1 MTFNIVLPLN
11 IVKSSTRLRKQ
22 QIFIEYKEFASV
34 PNHPAFTDIPK
45 PWQFP
50 NTQSFLTRHENIHAL
65 WDCSDIRKGI
75 KELAQHLDSD
85 WPEWAATRTN
95 AFGTIISDLFA
106 HFLSWL
112 NSLPAHARSG
122 NVGSA
127 FEQHLFAE
135 AEARHTL
142 EFWCDSGVPPPS
154 WFHLSQKAE
163 KWIMN
168 PGQPVIPKAKG
179 RPSWR
184 YYHEMMKSDGSWTV
198 VEALP
203 EGGWVYV

>member
-1 MTFNIVLPLN
+1 MAVPKHPELP
-11 IVKSSTRLRKQ
+11 
-22 QIFIEYKEFASV
+22 
-34 PNHPAFTDIPK
+34 HPPREH
-45 PWQFP
+45 PC
-50 NTQSFLTRHENIHAL
+50 AL
-65 WDCSDIRKGI
+65 DYSDIRKGV

-85 WPEWAATRTN
+85 WPEWARP
-95 AFGTIISDLFA
+95 IRS
-106 HFLSWL
+106 FLSWL

-154 WFHLSQKAE
+154 WFHLSQKGE